1 MSDIILDTSSPIIT
15 VNQATLI
22 FKINKQNLSFPPD
35 KFPNNSLIPLSQ
47 NELLI
52 TNISSNYVAYR
63 TRITRKKYYS
73 VEPSHLVI
81 PPNSSIKVKITYYFN
96 PREKFPPEGH
106 RFRFEGVVIPNNMKS
121 KDTKEI
127 FDELARSKNEVKG
140 NSLRKVVEFI
150 FDQNYIFDPTS
161 ENVRLDSS
169 TQSLKLGE
177 SNFNM
182 GGSVYSSALTKSNE
196 RPSRLALKNKRGDKL
211 RGRRME
217 ETLNP
222 SQLKEE
228 CDRLQNEND
237 NKAKELND
245 IKQKINS
252 LGSKNKF
259 RYIVPDVNFSAV
271 NNKMLA
277 ILFGTA
283 FFLGFYLTK

>member
-1 MSDIILDTSSPIIT
+1 MSDINLDTSSPIIT

-22 FKINKQNLSFPPD
+22 FKINKQNLAFPPD
-35 KFPNNSLIPLSQ
+35 KFPNNSLIPISQ
-47 NELLI
+47 NEILI

-63 TRITRKKYYS
+63 ARITRKKYYS

-81 PPNSSIKVKITYYFN
+81 PPNSSIKVKITYYFS
-96 PREKFPPEGH
+96 PKEKFPPEGH

-121 KDTKEI
+121 KDTRDI
-127 FDELARSKNEVKG
+127 FDELAKSKKEVKG

-150 FDQNYIFDPTS
+150 FDNYYIFDPTS

-169 TQSLKLGE
+169 TQSLGMSE
-177 SNFNM
+177 NNFNM
-182 GGSVYSSALTKSNE
+182 GQSVYSSAFTKSNE
-196 RPSRLALKNKRGDKL
+196 RPSRLALKNKRDKL

-217 ETLNP
+217 ETMNP
-222 SQLKEE
+222 AQLKVE
-228 CDRLQNEND
+228 CERLQNEID
-237 NKAKELND
+237 NKTKELND
-245 IKQKINS
+245 TKQKINNLS
-252 LGSKNKF
+252 SKTKF